1 MDVVNPSIEI
11 DAADIFQ
18 HCTRPLKCGPASK
31 KGAKPLSVRY
41 LVISLNDECGTTMV
55 PLFLRRQRGT

>member
-18 HCTRPLKCGPASK
+18 LCTRPLKCGPAK
-31 KGAKPLSVRY
+31 RK
-41 LVISLNDECGTTMV
+41 E
-55 PLFLRRQRGT
+55 

>member
-18 HCTRPLKCGPASK
+18 LCTRPLKCGPASEER
-31 KGAKPLSVRY
+31 SET
-41 LVISLNDECGTTMV
+41 SFGT
-55 PLFLRRQRGT
+55 LFSNQSQR

>member
-18 HCTRPLKCGPASK
+18 HCTRPLKCGPAK
-31 KGAKPLSVRY
+31 RK
-41 LVISLNDECGTTMV
+41 E
-55 PLFLRRQRGT
+55 

>member
-18 HCTRPLKCGPASK
+18 HCTRPLKCGPANRREET
-31 KGAKPLSVRY
+31 LFRY
-41 LVISLNDECGTTMV
+41 AI
-55 PLFLRRQRGT
+55 

>member
-18 HCTRPLKCGPASK
+18 HCTIPLKCGEAYRREET
-31 KGAKPLSVRY
+31 LFRY
-41 LVISLNDECGTTMV
+41 AI
-55 PLFLRRQRGT
+55 